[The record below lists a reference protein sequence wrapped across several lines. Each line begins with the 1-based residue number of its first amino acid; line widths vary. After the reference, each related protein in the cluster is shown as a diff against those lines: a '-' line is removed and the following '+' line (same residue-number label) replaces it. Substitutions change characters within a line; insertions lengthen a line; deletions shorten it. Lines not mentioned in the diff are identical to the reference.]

1 MYYGIQS
8 EVRGE
13 RKAHNWRVGWRVLQ
27 KLRFVACPKSPLV
40 ILMSC
45 AVQLVYFT
53 GEYYNPIK
61 TFSDCRMWVTTKLSR
76 IIIFCLLPRKSQ
88 FLWLFHRNICHE
100 KLIRWKPYQNIKPS
114 IDRSSPDSVQS
125 ILTIHYPPKVI
136 LYPVTLFYFFLR
148 LTITWKYL
156 FVHILLSLCSLHVRQ
171 RAGLWYVFLTPAS
184 PVSGIQRC

>member
-8 EVRGE
+8 VVRGE

-27 KLRFVACPKSPLV
+27 KLRPVACPKSPLV
-40 ILMSC
+40 ISMSC

-114 IDRSSPDSVQS
+114 IDHKILISSF
-125 ILTIHYPPKVI
+125 K
-136 LYPVTLFYFFLR
+136 LYCSFLMEW
-148 LTITWKYL
+148 LKDINSDITFLWNQPG
-156 FVHILLSLCSLHVRQ
+156 SLKICLNTFSLDYKFPQ
-171 RAGLWYVFLTPAS
+171 
-184 PVSGIQRC
+184 